1 MSEEISNQ
9 PAATERVIGIDLGT
23 TNSLVAYMEGDK
35 PVVIPGVDGSNLVP
49 SIVALDIPDPAA
61 ENPRPTV
68 TVGNSARR
76 ALIENPERAVYSV
89 KRLMGRGLE
98 DVQDELKLFPFRLA
112 DDIEPGEVLR
122 IRLGDKHFTP
132 SEISAYILRQLKRN
146 AERYFGAEVT
156 KAVITVP
163 AYFNDAQ
170 RQATRDAGRMAGLD
184 VLRLV
189 NEPTA
194 AALAYGLDRAKEGII
209 AVYDLGGGT
218 FDISILKLNDGI
230 FEVIA
235 TNGDTHLGG
244 DDIDNLLLAVAL
256 DEIRNEHNID
266 LRQQPDAIQALRK
279 AVIEA
284 KITLSSEPV
293 AKLDI
298 ELPDGARYQREIPRD
313 VYEQLIQPVLARTAG
328 PCKQA
333 LTDAGIAPDQIE
345 ELVLVGGS
353 TRIPAVSKLV
363 DEIFQLSARGKKP
376 HTELNPDEVV
386 ALGAAVQASILAGS
400 STTTEELLLLDV
412 TPLSL
417 GIEALGGVVA
427 KIIQRNSTIPA
438 SATEH
443 FTTGVDGQTNVAIH
457 VLQGERELAADCRS
471 LARFDL
477 KGIPPMQA
485 GLPRIEVKFLID
497 ANGILQ
503 VTAREQRSGLQSQIE
518 VKPTY
523 GLTDEQVETMILDSF
538 DHAETDFE
546 ARQLIEAR
554 LEADTILSAVEKA
567 PASPAWQLIS
577 DEEKVTIEAAR
588 LRLEA
593 VKPSGTLEIIRHATT
608 ALDQATRNFAEKMME
623 AAVSGAMRGK
633 TMQTASEDLGD
644 AVNAPHPFA
653 PAEFK

>member
-1 MSEEISNQ
+1 MNE
-9 PAATERVIGIDLGT
+9 ERVVGIDLGT

-49 SIVALDIPDPAA
+49 SIVALDVVDSNA
-61 ENPRPTV
+61 EQTARSV

-76 ALIENPERAVYSV
+76 ALIENPERAIYSV

-98 DVQDELKLFPFRLA
+98 DVQEELKLFPFHLA
-112 DDIEPGEVLR
+112 DDIEAGEVLR
-122 IRLGDKHFTP
+122 IRLGELTFTP

-146 AERYFGAEVT
+146 AERYFGAPVK

-244 DDIDNLLLAVAL
+244 DDIDNLLLAVAI
-256 DEIRNEHNID
+256 DEIRNEHGVD
-266 LRQQPDAIQALRK
+266 LRHQPDAIQALRK

-284 KITLSSEPV
+284 KITLSTEQV
-293 AKLDI
+293 AELDI
-298 ELPDGARYQREIPRD
+298 ELPEGDRYQREIPLA
-313 VYEQLIQPVLARTAG
+313 VYEQLIQPVIARTAG

-333 LTDAGIAPDQIE
+333 LADAGIKPEQIE

-353 TRIPAVSKLV
+353 TRIPAVRKLI
-363 DEIFQLSARGKKP
+363 DEIFALSARGKRP

-386 ALGAAVQASILAGS
+386 ALGAAVQASILTGS
-400 STTTEELLLLDV
+400 STTTDELLLLDV

-427 KIIQRNSTIPA
+427 KILQRNSTIPA

-477 KGIPPMQA
+477 KGIPPMTA

-503 VTAREQRSGLQSQIE
+503 VTAREQRSGTEAQIS

-538 DHAETDFE
+538 DNAEVDFE

-554 LEADTILSAVEKA
+554 LEAETILSAVEKA
-567 PASPAWQLIS
+567 PTHPAWLLTS
-577 DEEKVTIEAAR
+577 DQEKTAIEAAR
-588 LRLEA
+588 LHLEA
-593 VKPSGTLEIIRHATT
+593 VKPGSDLKAIREATN
-608 ALDQATRNFAEKMME
+608 ALDKATQNFAEKMMD

-633 TMQTASEDLGD
+633 TMQSASEDLNAD
-644 AVNAPHPFA
+644 EIHAPHVFA